1 MIIFLVAVLFFFYFS
16 SFSCFFFYPKSQIG
30 EKGDNVEAAGPVIEK
45 KKITWV
51 HLQLHHSPSQSC
63 QPSLAISPNSRQLG
77 F

>member
-45 KKITWV
+45 KKIT
-51 HLQLHHSPSQSC
+51 
-63 QPSLAISPNSRQLG
+63 
-77 F
+77 